1 MGSRLKDE
9 TTHTHTYI
17 IYVYRYITVYIYI
30 IQTVQPK
37 IPLKGFS
44 CFECV
49 CARVG
54 VCFLTWPIWFIPA
67 FRSPLSSRFFQ
78 YQEDF
83 ADEPGRA
90 YQEGRR
96 CWPGALAQ
104 SQPHDR
110 PLWKV
115 FRKEMIK
122 WSWHHDIHAC
132 LQKICCFR
140 RFVWIVLHPV
150 LSGSKRPVTSRT
162 VSPDITSRSLIFWYP
177 MVIFFAGNA
186 RLQNLSPIPLAKL
199 LDCGSTFGR
208 KSPGF
213 NGFLKIKDGFT

>member
-1 MGSRLKDE
+1 MLSWTLHEVTPQRRDN
-9 TTHTHTYI
+9 THTHIYI
-17 IYVYRYITVYIYI
+17 IDRYITVYIYI
-30 IQTVQPK
+30 YNIQTVQPK
-37 IPLKGFS
+37 IPLKGFR

-54 VCFLTWPIWFIPA
+54 VCFLTWPVWFIPE

-140 RFVWIVLHPV
+140 RFVWTVLHPV
-150 LSGSKRPVTSRT
+150 LTGSKRPVTSCT
-162 VSPDITSRSLIFWYP
+162 VSPVEASYFDIQWLSSLLE
-177 MVIFFAGNA
+177 M
-186 RLQNLSPIPLAKL
+186 
-199 LDCGSTFGR
+199 
-208 KSPGF
+208 PGCRICRRF
-213 NGFLKIKDGFT
+213 HWPSS